1 MSTTRTFKTAK
12 QNIYRNLVLRTAKL
26 TLDNDEELDRP
37 ESEYPFDDGYELFA
51 AGLAIGFLD
60 ENRSEESRGNYS
72 QDFIEID
79 NISNDEYREAIN
91 FVWELVKIRHD
102 DLDETETWEYARQ
115 YADAGVDKINR
126 EMEYR
131 GEFDMI
137 GLLSIFE
144 DEWDETLEELLEK
157 ENLEEVEIDTL

>member
-1 MSTTRTFKTAK
+1 MTTTRTFKTAK
-12 QNIYRNLVLRTAKL
+12 QNLYRKLVLRTAKL
-26 TLDNDEELDRP
+26 ALDDDEELEKD

-51 AGLAIGFLD
+51 AGLAIGFLNED
-60 ENRSEESRGNYS
+60 RNKDSRGNYS

-91 FVWELVKIRHD
+91 FLWELIKIRHD
-102 DLDETETWEYARQ
+102 DVDKTEAWEYARQ
-115 YADAGVDKINR
+115 YADAGVEKINR

-137 GLLSIFE
+137 GLLSMFE
-144 DEWDETLEELLEK
+144 GKWDDTLDELLTE
-157 ENLEEVEIDTL
+157 ENLEEASVDTL

>member
-1 MSTTRTFKTAK
+1 MTTTRTFKTAK

-26 TLDNDEELDRP
+26 ALDDDEELDRP

-51 AGLAIGFLD
+51 AGLAIGFLN
-60 ENRSEESRGNYS
+60 ENRNEESRGNYS

-102 DLDETETWEYARQ
+102 DLDETEAWEYARQ

-144 DEWDETLEELLEK
+144 GEWDETLEELLEEEK
-157 ENLEEVEIDTL
+157 LEEAEIDTL

>member
-1 MSTTRTFKTAK
+1 VTTTRTFKTAK

-26 TLDNDEELDRP
+26 ALDDDEELDQP

-51 AGLAIGFLD
+51 AGLAIGFLN
-60 ENRSEESRGNYS
+60 ENRNEESRGNYS

-91 FVWELVKIRHD
+91 FVWELVKIRHS
-102 DLDETETWEYARQ
+102 DLDETEAWEYARQ

-144 DEWDETLEELLEK
+144 DEWDETLEELLEEK
-157 ENLEEVEIDTL
+157 KLEEAEIDTL

>member
-1 MSTTRTFKTAK
+1 VTTTRTFKTAK

-26 TLDNDEELDRP
+26 ALDDDEELDRP

-51 AGLAIGFLD
+51 AGLAIGFLN
-60 ENRSEESRGNYS
+60 ENRNEESRGNYS

-91 FVWELVKIRHD
+91 FVWELIKIRHN
-102 DLDETETWEYARQ
+102 DLDETESWEFARQ